1 MPVFTT
7 KANKNKLL
15 KAAGIFLIFFCWFI
29 ISLFSHPLIVPS
41 IPQTFQALYKLII
54 SGEAVSC
61 FLITI
66 KRQLTGL
73 GLGVLIGVTL
83 GIFGGLNRS
92 FHTIFM
98 PVINTILATPN
109 VIFVVMAMVWFGV
122 GSTQVIFVI
131 ALLIFPI
138 MYMNS
143 VKALHSLDQDLLQ
156 MAQVFRVPRRIK
168 IKKIY
173 LPGILHGFIAGFT
186 LSAASSLRIA
196 VFAEVFGAPNGI
208 GLAVTI
214 ARSYLEI
221 DKLFAWAILLILIV
235 TTIESLIIKPVER
248 YIKKWGAT

>member
-1 MPVFTT
+1 
-7 KANKNKLL
+7 
-15 KAAGIFLIFFCWFI
+15 
-29 ISLFSHPLIVPS
+29 
-41 IPQTFQALYKLII
+41 
-54 SGEAVSC
+54 
-61 FLITI
+61 
-66 KRQLTGL
+66 
-73 GLGVLIGVTL
+73 
-83 GIFGGLNRS
+83 
-92 FHTIFM
+92 
-98 PVINTILATPN
+98 
-109 VIFVVMAMVWFGV
+109 
-122 GSTQVIFVI
+122 
-131 ALLIFPI
+131 
-138 MYMNS
+138 MNS